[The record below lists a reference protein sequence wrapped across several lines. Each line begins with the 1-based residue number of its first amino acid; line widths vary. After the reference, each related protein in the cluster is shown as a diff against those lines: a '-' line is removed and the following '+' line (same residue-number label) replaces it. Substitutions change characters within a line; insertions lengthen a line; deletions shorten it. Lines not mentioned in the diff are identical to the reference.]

1 MTDREV
7 FFQIVNREMP
17 TRFPS
22 GKTIQLS
29 VVPGE
34 HSMLPEGGEDWFGVY
49 WHREPDGTQIFDSMK
64 KRIETMESW
73 KEVMPAIREEEIA
86 SYGEKAQA
94 GYDRE
99 NCVQIVAIQSGH
111 FERMQSLVGF
121 EDALTAF
128 YEYPD
133 ETMDFFN
140 ALTDYKIEMYRLI
153 KKYYNPDI
161 ISPHDDWGMNRNMFF
176 SPDVWR
182 EFIRP
187 QLQRMVDATH
197 EMGMLYEQHTC
208 GYITQIYGDM
218 VECGVDMGEIQAVN
232 DLQYIKDTYGNAI
245 VLRGCMNGQIL
256 GAPGI
261 TPEQARK
268 EVRRTLEIVAKNGGY
283 LAPNVWGTT
292 PEIMAAIREEYDAF
306 AEEYYR

>member
-1 MTDREV
+1 
-7 FFQIVNREMP
+7 
-17 TRFPS
+17 
-22 GKTIQLS
+22 
-29 VVPGE
+29 
-34 HSMLPEGGEDWFGVY
+34 
-49 WHREPDGTQIFDSMK
+49 MK